1 MLAQR
6 LLAFAQRLLAR
17 APQRLINTLLLSL
30 LTTVAFACSPDT
42 LRVALLGD
50 SNTWN
55 GGDSCTNPT
64 SWSYWFRAALQPRS
78 CVSYARSGATW
89 THTVRTRRTLTDY
102 SELLSDHNVIY
113 NQVERLIN
121 AADSGCQASGAG
133 NGCPANA
140 TDSGR
145 LLPPHLIII
154 MAGTNDAWF
163 AKRRPGIYDLTV
175 DQAFALPHDSLLA
188 LPPQALTSLPLAIR
202 YDCERLR
209 ERFPQA
215 RLVLLTPYQSVHAGR
230 PAIERVGTLVEQC
243 AQRLS
248 LPVLRLDQAV
258 PIRSDD
264 EKAHHRLTTDGTH
277 TSPDGARKAAEV
289 IASHLRSF
297 GLIR

>member
-6 LLAFAQRLLAR
+6 LLAFAQQPFTAF
-17 APQRLINTLLLSL
+17 AKQRSIATLLLSL
-30 LTTVAFACSPDT
+30 LTTVAFACSPSKLRVAHPGDTVPPPGDTDT

-55 GGDSCTNPT
+55 GGDSCTNST

-121 AADSGCQASGAG
+121 S
-133 NGCPANA
+133 N
-140 TDSGR
+140 

-243 AQRLS
+243 AQRLG

-289 IASHLRSF
+289 IASHLRSI

>member
-1 MLAQR
+1 MLA
-6 LLAFAQRLLAR
+6 
-17 APQRLINTLLLSL
+17 QRLINTLLLSL
-30 LTTVAFACSPDT
+30 LTTVAFACSPSKLRVAHPGDTVPPPGDTDT

-121 AADSGCQASGAG
+121 S
-133 NGCPANA
+133 N
-140 TDSGR
+140 

-230 PAIERVGTLVEQC
+230 PAIERVGTLIEQC
-243 AQRLS
+243 AQRLG

-289 IASHLRSF
+289 IASHLRSI

>member
-6 LLAFAQRLLAR
+6 LLAFAQQPFTAF
-17 APQRLINTLLLSL
+17 AKQRSIATLLLSL
-30 LTTVAFACSPDT
+30 LTTVAFACSPSKLRVAHPGDTVPPHGDTDT

-55 GGDSCTNPT
+55 GGDSCTNST

-121 AADSGCQASGAG
+121 S
-133 NGCPANA
+133 N
-140 TDSGR
+140 

-230 PAIERVGTLVEQC
+230 PAIERVGTLIEQC
-243 AQRLS
+243 AQRLG

-289 IASHLRSF
+289 IASHLRSI

>member
-6 LLAFAQRLLAR
+6 LFAFAQQPFTAF
-17 APQRLINTLLLSL
+17 AQQRPIATLLLSL

-121 AADSGCQASGAG
+121 S
-133 NGCPANA
+133 N
-140 TDSGR
+140 

-243 AQRLS
+243 AQRLG

-289 IASHLRSF
+289 IASHLRSI

>member
-6 LLAFAQRLLAR
+6 LLAFAQQPFTAF
-17 APQRLINTLLLSL
+17 AKQRSIATLLLSL
-30 LTTVAFACSPDT
+30 LTTVAFACSPSKLRVAHPGDTVPPPGDTDT

-55 GGDSCTNPT
+55 GGDSCTNST

-121 AADSGCQASGAG
+121 S
-133 NGCPANA
+133 N
-140 TDSGR
+140 

-230 PAIERVGTLVEQC
+230 PAIERVGTLIEQC
-243 AQRLS
+243 AQRLG

-289 IASHLRSF
+289 IASWLRSI

>member
-6 LLAFAQRLLAR
+6 LFAFAQQPFTAF
-17 APQRLINTLLLSL
+17 AQQRPIATLLLSL

-78 CVSYARSGATW
+78 CVSFARSGATW

-121 AADSGCQASGAG
+121 S
-133 NGCPANA
+133 N
-140 TDSGR
+140 

-230 PAIERVGTLVEQC
+230 PAIERVGTLIEQC
-243 AQRLS
+243 AQRLG

-289 IASHLRSF
+289 IASHLRSI